1 MLAISRIILNEVIH
15 YVQLKA
21 PIIQPLSE
29 WSSISI
35 KDSLKNFWFW
45 CSFVFIVNND

>member
-1 MLAISRIILNEVIH
+1 MLAISRIILNEEIH

-21 PIIQPLSE
+21 PIIQLLSE
-29 WSSISI
+29 WPSVSI

-45 CSFVFIVNND
+45 YFFAFIVNND